1 MRYWVKV
8 SKDHKFGILTMQPN
22 TTKGGSNMNKK
33 LLALI
38 FGAGLVLA
46 ACGGGDDNADTSND
60 TTTDSG
66 TTETASV
73 DAEKIV
79 SAKCISCHGQNLE
92 GQGNFPALNNVGSR
106 LSEDEILNVIENG
119 KGAMPGNIISGDE
132 AKAVAEWLAAKK

>member
-1 MRYWVKV
+1 
-8 SKDHKFGILTMQPN
+8 
-22 TTKGGSNMNKK
+22 MNKK

-38 FGAGLVLA
+38 MGAGLVLA
-46 ACGGGDDNADTSND
+46 ACGGGDDNADKD
-60 TTTDSG
+60 TDKSTDPG
-66 TTETASV
+66 TTTETASV

-119 KGAMPGNIISGDE
+119 RGAMPGGIISGDD
-132 AKAVAEWLAAKK
+132 AQAVAEWLAAKK